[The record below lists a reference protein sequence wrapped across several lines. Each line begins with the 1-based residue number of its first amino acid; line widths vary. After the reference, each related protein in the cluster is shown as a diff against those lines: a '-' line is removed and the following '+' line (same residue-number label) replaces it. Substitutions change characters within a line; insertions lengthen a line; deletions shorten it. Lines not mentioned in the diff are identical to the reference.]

1 MEALLSNSTP
11 VTGARAQSSKLR
23 YRAGIALSALPVMFL
38 LFDSVIKVLKIAP
51 VVQSFAQ
58 LGYPDA
64 LARGLG
70 LLELA
75 CLAFYMIPRTAVLG
89 ALLLTGFLG
98 GAISSHLRIG
108 DPFFSHTAFPVYV
121 ALMVWGGL
129 YLRDETVR
137 ALLPLRK

>member
-1 MEALLSNSTP
+1 MEALLSKSTP
-11 VTGARAQSSKLR
+11 APRAPSTSSKLE

-38 LFDSVIKVLKIAP
+38 SFDSVIKIVKIAP

-58 LGYPDA
+58 LGYPDS

-75 CLAFYMIPRTAVLG
+75 CIACYVIPRTAVLG
-89 ALLLTGFLG
+89 AILLTGFLG
-98 GAISSHLRIG
+98 GAISTHLRIG
-108 DPFFSHTAFPVYV
+108 DPFFSHTVFPVYV

-129 YLRDETVR
+129 YLRNETLR
-137 ALLPLRK
+137 ALLPVRK